1 MVDLER
7 FLWPVKARP
16 GDNWLGMV
24 STDGIS
30 VSSAVVIG
38 LSNRQPSHDRS
49 PTFQKRHIPDHLG
62 LDHAVP
68 GGQMHAFMLRTD
80 AA

>member
-7 FLWPVKARP
+7 FLWPVKAGP

-38 LSNRQPSHDRS
+38 LSNRY
-49 PTFQKRHIPDHLG
+49 
-62 LDHAVP
+62 
-68 GGQMHAFMLRTD
+68 ML
-80 AA
+80 

>member
-7 FLWPVKARP
+7 FLWPVKARS

-30 VSSAVVIG
+30 VSAAVVIG
-38 LSNRQPSHDRS
+38 LSNRH
-49 PTFQKRHIPDHLG
+49 
-62 LDHAVP
+62 
-68 GGQMHAFMLRTD
+68 ML
-80 AA
+80 